1 MTPAANSMRCRQ
13 WKRIKNHLKFR
24 DGSLE
29 HSCGHKE
36 VQVPGERAGC
46 GVMGTGDTWTLQ
58 RRTTPPGYGDNDPY
72 EAAGT
77 HTCSSK
83 GRSLHNISIHHSE
96 RSPQWPRGGY
106 SEQDSLCSAIRR
118 TPSAKSG
125 STTHQRVTLGKSF
138 LHSLNS

>member
-13 WKRIKNHLKFR
+13 RKRIKNHLKFR

-29 HSCGHKE
+29 HSCGHNE

-46 GVMGTGDTWTLQ
+46 GVMGTGDTWKLQ

-77 HTCSSK
+77 HTCSGK

-96 RSPQWPRGGY
+96 RSPPWQGEGTVNKTAGALPSDGH
-106 SEQDSLCSAIRR
+106 QVQSLVPPFTRE
-118 TPSAKSG
+118 
-125 STTHQRVTLGKSF
+125 
-138 LHSLNS
+138 